1 MSRDL
6 LALVAEL
13 DGLVSQPDLAGDAA
27 TIVALQIDILRDLV
41 ERLQRLERDAHSH
54 HLHRRGV
61 DAREFLS
68 LPPEDHL

>member
-6 LALVAEL
+6 LTLVAEL
-13 DGLVSQPDLAGDAA
+13 DALCAQPDLAGDAA
-27 TIVALQIDILRDLV
+27 SIAALQIDILRELV
-41 ERLQRLERDAHSH
+41 DRMQRLERDAHTH

-61 DAREFLS
+61 DGREFLG